1 MRPSHAASVIA
12 VREASFDQFP
22 ALAQQ
27 LFAFGALHSLAV
39 LVDGLL
45 LPFLARPMPL
55 PRLLPLGNVGAD
67 AGGLRLFQYRTA
79 VVSLVCLP
87 FFLRL
92 RSTRARSS
100 RVGVSIP
107 DSWANPFRNSS

>member
-45 LPFLARPMPL
+45 LPFLTRPMPL

-79 VVSLVCLP
+79 VVSLVCHH
-87 FFLRL
+87 FFDAPQIDLRRL
-92 RSTRARSS
+92 RRRGLSF
-100 RVGVSIP
+100 P
-107 DSWANPFRNSS
+107 LDQL